1 MRRKRLD
8 HQFVDVVPDLLKDGV
23 LYISLTYNTALH
35 KCCCGCGNEVVTP
48 ISPVDW
54 TLGYDGQSITLEPS
68 IGNYSFDC
76 KSHYWITHNRVE
88 WVPAPSSQRIEA
100 DREADRRKRVE
111 YFQGNAET
119 SMGNVEENTSRTGV
133 SAAKDTVGWWR
144 RTLRRMVD
152 R

>member
-1 MRRKRLD
+1 MKRKKLN
-8 HQFVDVVPDLLKDGV
+8 HQFVEVIPDQLREGV

-35 KCCCGCGNEVVTP
+35 KCCCGCGNQVVTP

-54 TLGYDGQSITLEPS
+54 TLGYDGRSITLEPS

-76 KSHYWITHNRVE
+76 QSHYWITHNRVE
-88 WVPAPSSQRIEA
+88 WVPAPSAQRIEE

-111 YFQGNAET
+111 YLEIESDET
-119 SMGNVEENTSRTGV
+119 ARQTEEDTSPSDAQDSG
-133 SAAKDTVGWWR
+133 GWWR
-144 RTLRRMVD
+144 HALRRLVD